1 MTQQLTVTQLWAL
14 ISAGPLAMVLTVLVG
29 ILINNQ
35 LLKSEIRRVEEVVTT
50 KLGALAEKLDAL
62 TGRVKALEDEIR
74 SPLVK
79 R

>member
-1 MTQQLTVTQLWAL
+1 
-14 ISAGPLAMVLTVLVG
+14 VG

>member
-50 KLGALAEKLDAL
+50 KLGALGEKLDAL
-62 TGRVKALEDEIR
+62 TGRVKMLEDEMR